1 MAERINLA
9 DNVGCCG
16 CTACMAAC
24 PKGCI
29 AMERNAEGF
38 LYPRVDGEACASCGL
53 CVKACPLRAGRESL
67 KKMPVARSLVATN
80 ADESVRAA
88 STSGGAFNA
97 LARQVLEEGGVVFG
111 AAFDDR
117 WRVVH
122 TSARD
127 DAGLIS
133 FSGSKYVQSDL
144 ADRDVYRSAADLL
157 DKGTPVLF
165 SGTPCQVAGLNT
177 FLSARRVK
185 AEGLTTVDF
194 ICRAVPSPAMWE
206 EYVAYLSE
214 RYGSKPS
221 SVSFRKKTYGYHSS
235 TMSIAF
241 ENGKLYRGSGRVCPM
256 HKAFFAGLST
266 RPSCAHCAFRAP
278 ERASDLTLFDCWSYA
293 SLTGLADDDRGH
305 THVWARTTRASEM
318 LSRAE
323 AAGELKLV
331 DVDMGRVLKGDGV
344 MATRDFDESP
354 RRADFFARAEREGFL
369 SAADKYAHVSMKDR
383 AVESAK
389 GVLSAMGLM
398 RFLTAKRRGRASK

>member
-1 MAERINLA
+1 MAGRINLA

-29 AMERNAEGF
+29 AMERDAEGF
-38 LYPRVDGEACASCGL
+38 LYPRVDGEACVSCGL
-53 CVKACPLRAGRESL
+53 CVKACPLRAGRKSL
-67 KKMPVARSLVATN
+67 KKMPVARSLAATN
-80 ADESVRAA
+80 ADESVRAN

-157 DKGTPVLF
+157 AKGTPVLF
-165 SGTPCQVAGLNT
+165 S
-177 FLSARRVK
+177 
-185 AEGLTTVDF
+185 
-194 ICRAVPSPAMWE
+194 
-206 EYVAYLSE
+206 
-214 RYGSKPS
+214 GSKPS

-241 ENGKLYRGSGRVCPM
+241 ENGELYRGSGRVCPM

-305 THVWARTTRASEM
+305 THVWARTARASEM

-331 DVDMGRVLKGDGV
+331 DVDMGRVLKGDGI